1 MMAPR
6 VLWLASVAAAAMGAV
21 LYRFDP
27 MRVGFYPRCPIYLLT
42 GFYCPGCGG
51 LRAGHALLHGHFLEA
66 LGYNPLLV
74 LALAVFLAVG
84 VWRLAGGSLPR
95 GFPMT
100 PSRAAVLGAAVVA
113 FTLLRNVPAGP
124 FRLLAP

>member
-1 MMAPR
+1 MRAPR
-6 VLWLASVAAAAMGAV
+6 VLGPASAAAAAMGAV

-27 MRVGFYPRCPIYLLT
+27 MRVDFYPRCPVYLVT

-66 LGYNPLLV
+66 LGYNPFLV
-74 LALAVFLAVG
+74 LALGGVLAAG
-84 VWRLAGGSLPR
+84 VWRLAGGSLPSR
-95 GFPMT
+95 FPMT
-100 PSRAAVLGAAVVA
+100 PSRAAVLGAAVIA

-124 FRLLAP
+124 FHLLAP